1 MQSFMYELYTIWP
14 KYHHISCVVTLSC
27 RFYIGQRANVVIC
40 DLDLL
45 KDVTVKHFD
54 NFHDR
59 PKTPDVFRKK
69 GGIPLGLIGAQGEF
83 WRKIRVT
90 LSPTFSSAKMK
101 MV

>member
-1 MQSFMYELYTIWP
+1 M
-14 KYHHISCVVTLSC
+14 CVCVCMCVC
-27 RFYIGQRANVVIC
+27 RFYIGQKANVVIS

-54 NFHDR
+54 HFHDR
-59 PKTPDVFRKK
+59 INFPDVFRK
-69 GGIPLGLIGAQGEF
+69 GGIPYGLFRARGEF

-101 MV
+101 MVQNSFASS